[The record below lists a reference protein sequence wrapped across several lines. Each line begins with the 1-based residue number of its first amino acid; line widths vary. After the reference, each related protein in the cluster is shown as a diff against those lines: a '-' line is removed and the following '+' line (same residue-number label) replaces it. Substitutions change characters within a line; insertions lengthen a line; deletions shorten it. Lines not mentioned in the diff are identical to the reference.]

1 MTSDSI
7 TISKLFKKKV
17 LRYQLKFR
25 LIWIASLGFIIKET
39 GVDKMGNITGYGK
52 ATQEA
57 VNNFEQQVGFE
68 IPADYKQF
76 LLEFN
81 GGTTTVQNGKFYVEA
96 LDTLVSLDVLY
107 GLDIDNEQLD
117 LQKLHEEHKE
127 GLHTN
132 CIIIGN
138 DTCAGKIL
146 LIDND
151 DEQGIYFWDQGW
163 YADPSS
169 QDENIYK
176 VAESFQSF
184 IEGLK
189 IPEEI

>member
-1 MTSDSI
+1 M
-7 TISKLFKKKV
+7 V
-17 LRYQLKFR
+17 
-25 LIWIASLGFIIKET
+25 
-39 GVDKMGNITGYGK
+39 NITGYGK

-57 VNNFEQQVGFE
+57 VNNFEKFVGFE

-76 LLEFN
+76 LLKNN
-81 GGTTTVQNGKFYVEA
+81 GGTTSVQNSRFYVNA
-96 LDTLVSLDVLY
+96 LDTLVCLNVLY
-107 GLDIDNEQLD
+107 GLDLQDKELD
-117 LQKLHEEHKE
+117 LQKCHEEYREDLHK
-127 GLHTN
+127 N

-146 LIDND
+146 LINN
-151 DEQGIYFWDQGW
+151 EEEKGVYFWDQGW
-163 YADPSS
+163 YSDPSG